1 MKPIGRFFR
10 IVTKGRDDMFN
21 KLTNIFSTGK
31 GKVDLVLDQNV
42 LIPGSQITGTFYLQG
57 PKKKKKVSR
66 LECDL
71 MAFDPKHLNEKP
83 VEIATTIYMSKEI
96 DATFSREIP
105 FSYTI
110 PEHLKDKSDQ
120 CRYRFRTKLIF
131 EDQIQYIDHDEL
143 KAGS

>member
-1 MKPIGRFFR
+1 MIK
-10 IVTKGRDDMFN
+10 
-21 KLTNIFSTGK
+21 KLANMLSPGK
-31 GKVDLVLDQNV
+31 GKVDLVLDQDV
-42 LIPGSQITGTFYLQG
+42 LIPGSLITGTFYLQG
-57 PKKKKKVSR
+57 PKKRKKVSR

-96 DATFSREIP
+96 DRDFFREIP

-131 EDQIQYIDHDEL
+131 EDQVQYIDHDEL
-143 KAGS
+143 KAE